1 MLYNIPNALGEH
13 DTRVVVIYTVIP
25 ILSQDWHF
33 QRSNIVFIRT
43 CVSWVRLFTLEPK
56 SS

>member
-25 ILSQDWHF
+25 ISKRSAASQFTICFDY
-33 QRSNIVFIRT
+33 SVIR
-43 CVSWVRLFTLEPK
+43 
-56 SS
+56 